1 MAKRNKG
8 KLLFSAHGKASGK
21 SLIRRI
27 IIGVSV
33 VVMLLIALLLVGYYQ
48 LLSYLQGSDFR
59 QKISTGATA
68 ALKADKVEILSN
80 LRIDGSRVS
89 VSGVNLAN
97 VKNIEQARI
106 GRISTEVNRSA
117 LLGRRL
123 HLRKLS
129 VEEASLLIATK
140 PAQPGR
146 TAPVATSG
154 KPAST
159 ARTSSAGNKGG
170 FDKDAFKLDLF
181 ECKDADIHFTHKGK
195 TYQLLGATVT
205 AMPIPKFARD
215 AWQLNAENAR
225 FHTPFSWLRDCSV
238 KSATAVYHG
247 KNLDLTD
254 CNIML
259 TPGEMRAKAHY
270 DLGQNRWTGDI
281 QVNKGDIRRILNE
294 DWKKRFSGEMY
305 SRIVLTGANGGISSA
320 TGSLSVLNGV
330 LEGLPFLSQLP
341 LGSTHPYRTIPLDKA
356 DCQLLYPYNDDKVK
370 NAWLFDKIHISA
382 KRGLM
387 IVHGHI
393 LVGEGGKLGGTL
405 TIGLPERIANTLPV
419 PRGQLVDQLFT
430 AEGEEKGYLWVN
442 MNLSGTID
450 DPQEDLS
457 IRIATLVGRSL
468 GKAVTEMPVSA
479 AAGLFN
485 TLLTTK
491 KHAAEEESSSDTEDE
506 GETEE
511 GDAEEPRPIDPIN
524 EAAGAAGTIFRS
536 LF

>member
-8 KLLFSAHGKASGK
+8 KLFFSAHGKASGK
-21 SLIRRI
+21 GLMRRI
-27 IIGVSV
+27 IVAVSAV
-33 VVMLLIALLLVGYYQ
+33 VILLIILLVVGYYQ
-48 LLSYLQGSDFR
+48 LLSYLQSSDFR

-89 VSGVNLAN
+89 LSGVNLAN
-97 VKNIEQARI
+97 VGNIEQARI
-106 GRISTEVNRSA
+106 GRISTEVNRGA
-117 LLGRRL
+117 LLTRRL

-129 VEEASLLIATK
+129 VEEASLLIAAK
-140 PAQPGR
+140 SAQPGR
-146 TAPVATSG
+146 TAPVARSG
-154 KPAST
+154 RSAAS
-159 ARTSSAGNKGG
+159 ARTNDSGRKSSIS
-170 FDKDAFKLDLF
+170 KDAFKLDLF

-195 TYQLLGATVT
+195 TYQLLGATAT

-215 AWQLNAENAR
+215 AWQFNAENAR

-270 DLGQNRWTGDI
+270 DLEQHRWTGDI

-294 DWKKRFSGEMY
+294 DWKKRLTGEMY

-341 LGSTHPYRTIPLDKA
+341 LGNTHPYRTIPLDKA
-356 DCQLLYPYNDDKVK
+356 DCQLLYPYSDDKVK

-405 TIGLPERIANTLPV
+405 TIGLPERIASSLPV
-419 PRGQLVDQLFT
+419 PREQLVDQLFT

-442 MNLSGTID
+442 MNLSGTIE

-457 IRIATLVGRSL
+457 IRIATLVGHSL

-491 KHAAEEESSSDTEDE
+491 KHTAEEESATDAE
-506 GETEE
+506 GESEPEE
-511 GDAEEPRPIDPIN
+511 DTDEAPRPADPIN
-524 EAAGAAGTIFRS
+524 EAAGAAGSILRS

>member
-8 KLLFSAHGKASGK
+8 KLFFSAHGKASGK
-21 SLIRRI
+21 GLMRRI
-27 IIGVSV
+27 VIGVSV
-33 VVMLLIALLLVGYYQ
+33 VFVLFIILLVIGYYQ
-48 LLSYLQGSDFR
+48 LLSYLQGSTFR
-59 QKISTGATA
+59 EKISTAATA

-89 VSGVNLAN
+89 VSGMNLAN
-97 VKNIEQARI
+97 IRNIEQARI
-106 GRISTEVNRSA
+106 GRISAEVNRSA

-129 VEEASLLIATK
+129 VEEAALLIATMG
-140 PAQPGR
+140 AQPGR
-146 TAPVATSG
+146 SAPVASAA
-154 KPAST
+154 KPAPAT
-159 ARTSSAGNKGG
+159 RTNSADSKSRFNQ
-170 FDKDAFKLDLF
+170 DAFKLDLF
-181 ECKDADIHFTHKGK
+181 ECKDADIHYSHKGK

-225 FHTPFSWLRDCSV
+225 FHTPFTWLHDCSV
-238 KSATAVYHG
+238 KSATVVYHG

-270 DLGQNRWTGDI
+270 DLGQHRWTGDI

-294 DWKKRFSGEMY
+294 DWKKRFTGEMY
-305 SRIVLTGANGGISSA
+305 SRIVLTGESGGISSA
-320 TGSLSVLNGV
+320 TGNLSVLNGV

-341 LGSTHPYRTIPLDKA
+341 LSSTHPYRTIPLDKA
-356 DCQLLYPYNDDKVK
+356 DCQLLYPYSDDKVK

-405 TIGLPERIANTLPV
+405 TIGLPERIANSLPV
-419 PRGQLVDQLFT
+419 PRERLVDQLFT
-430 AEGEEKGYLWVN
+430 AEGKEKGYLWVN

-450 DPQEDLS
+450 APQEDLS

-468 GKAVTEMPVSA
+468 GKAVAEMPVSA
-479 AAGLFN
+479 ATSLFN

-491 KHAAEEESSSDTEDE
+491 RQDAGEAPPSDADDE
-506 GETEE
+506 GETE
-511 GDAEEPRPIDPIN
+511 DDDTEEPRPVDPIN
-524 EAAGAAGTIFRS
+524 EAAGAAGTIFQS